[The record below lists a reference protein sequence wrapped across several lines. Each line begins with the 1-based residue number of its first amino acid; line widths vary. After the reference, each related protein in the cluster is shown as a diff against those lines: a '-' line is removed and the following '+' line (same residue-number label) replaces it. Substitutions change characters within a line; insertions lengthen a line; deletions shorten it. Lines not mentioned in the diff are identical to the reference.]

1 MKRLFLLLG
10 SLLILVSCAKPN
22 VHDPNARIKVSIDDD
37 KYIIPLNHITRPD
50 TGSYASFE
58 TDMGGTYFFWPS
70 GRGLTKEDKNPSVL
84 EYDDNIIKFY
94 WTAKNSGIVG
104 NDMSTRVDI
113 VKKTNR
119 KNMEQDKFRLK
130 AYIDNNDDSII
141 SYIGNVYPNSP
152 TTIRC
157 LMATNKDQNSVCQME
172 YLHPIYN
179 NNILLEFSGKNL
191 VDWQSINAMAINY
204 IEKWHEE

>member
-1 MKRLFLLLG
+1 MKNKFLLLG
-10 SLLILVSCAKPN
+10 SLLILISCAKPN
-22 VHDPNARIKVSIDDD
+22 IHDPDAQIEVSIDND
-37 KYIIPLNHITRPD
+37 KYIVPLNHITRPD

-58 TDMGGTYFFWPS
+58 TDMGRAYFFWPS
-70 GRGLTKEDKNPSVL
+70 GRGLTKEDKDPSVL

-94 WTAKNSGIVG
+94 WTAENSGIVG

-113 VKKTNR
+113 VDRTNR
-119 KNMEQDKFRLK
+119 RDIEQDKFGLK
-130 AYIDNNDDSII
+130 AYIDNNDNSIV

-157 LMATNKDQNSVCQME
+157 LMATTKDQNSVCQME
-172 YLHPIYN
+172 YLHPTYN

-191 VDWQSINAMAINY
+191 LDWQSINAMAIDY
-204 IEKWHEE
+204 MEKWDQE